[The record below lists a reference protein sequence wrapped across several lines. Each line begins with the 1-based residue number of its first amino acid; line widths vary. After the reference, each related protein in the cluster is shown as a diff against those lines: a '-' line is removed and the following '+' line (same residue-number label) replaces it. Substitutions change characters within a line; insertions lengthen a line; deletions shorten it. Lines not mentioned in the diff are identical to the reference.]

1 MVILKLRKVNNM
13 AELQLI
19 STIKAQQSEYLI
31 ALTGEIAGFRTFLEK
46 LWNKLDLP

>member
-1 MVILKLRKVNNM
+1 MSCFYPLFEKASFMVISKLRKVNNM

-31 ALTGEIAGFRTFLEK
+31 ALTGEIF
-46 LWNKLDLP
+46 